1 MSRPCWD
8 HVWPSFTFRP
18 ATALRFSTLKRY
30 GLRYISMERL
40 FFGTISGPCWDHVWP
55 SFPSRPARA
64 LKCSTLNLNSLSLY
78 LWSVF
83 FGTMS
88 GPCWDH
94 VQPSFTSGPPRALKF
109 STLSL
114 HGLRTISMECL
125 IFRTMFGPCLA

>member
-1 MSRPCWD
+1 MYGPYGD
-8 HVWPSFTFRP
+8 HVWPSFTSRP
-18 ATALRFSTLKRY
+18 ARALKFLTLNPSGLRNISTLC
-30 GLRYISMERL
+30 L
-40 FFGTISGPCWDHVWP
+40 FFGTISGLCWDHVWP

-94 VQPSFTSGPPRALKF
+94 VQSSFTSRPPRALKF

-114 HGLRTISMECL
+114 HGLRTISMEYL
-125 IFRTMFGPCLA
+125 IFRTMLGPCLA